1 MASAAGTG
9 HKGDFDVQLK
19 LLLIGDGSVG
29 KSSLLARYT
38 EDTFS
43 AQWISTIGIDFKTK
57 LVELDGLRVRCQIW
71 DTAGQERF
79 RTLTSSYYRGAH
91 GVLLVYDVTR
101 PETFAH
107 LNAWLSEI
115 EMYSPSGG
123 KHVVKLLVGNK
134 SDLEADRAVSTKEGE
149 EWARSKGMLFLES
162 SAKSGEA
169 VKSVFEEVVSKV
181 LESPAL
187 LASAAPGPRA
197 GVARLDAA
205 TPPVSGKAGAGGCCK

>member
-1 MASAAGTG
+1 MRLQNKIVKAT
-9 HKGDFDVQLK
+9 
-19 LLLIGDGSVG
+19 
-29 KSSLLARYT
+29 
-38 EDTFS
+38 
-43 AQWISTIGIDFKTK
+43 
-57 LVELDGLRVRCQIW
+57 IW

-115 EMYSPSGG
+115 EMYAPNGG

-205 TPPVSGKAGAGGCCK
+205 TPPVARAGGGCCK